1 MLSHKELDMSV
12 WKDMIIDVEVLYD
25 AGAEAQEIA
34 DQLALDIER
43 VEEVLCYI
51 DEQRYHEDMK
61 RNPWQGLVA

>member
-1 MLSHKELDMSV
+1 MSV
-12 WKDMIIDVEVLYD
+12 FKDLIIDVEVLYD

-34 DQLALDIER
+34 DQLALDIDK

>member
-1 MLSHKELDMSV
+1 
-12 WKDMIIDVEVLYD
+12 MIIDVEVLYD
-25 AGAEAQEIA
+25 AGFDAYEISE
-34 DQLALDIER
+34 QLALDIER

>member
-1 MLSHKELDMSV
+1 MSV
-12 WKDMIIDVEVLYD
+12 FKDMIIDVEVLYD

-34 DQLALDIER
+34 DQLALDIDR

>member
-1 MLSHKELDMSV
+1 MLLHKELDMSV
-12 WKDMIIDVEVLYD
+12 FKDMIIDVEVLYD

-34 DQLALDIER
+34 DQLALDIDK

>member
-1 MLSHKELDMSV
+1 MLLHKELDMSA
-12 WKDMIIDVEVLYD
+12 WKDLIVDVTELYD
-25 AGAEAQEIA
+25 AGFDAYEISE
-34 DQLALDIER
+34 QLALGIDR